1 MEKIV
6 PESKELA
13 ARAGATLAKIRQ
25 VKPLIHHITN
35 AVTIDDSAN
44 IVLCLGALPVMA
56 HAPEEVAEMVS
67 AAGALVL
74 NIGTLTRE
82 QVEAM
87 LIAGRQANKLGK
99 PVVLDPVGAGATAMR
114 TEAARRILA
123 EVKVAV
129 LRGNAAEIK
138 AVAGA
143 GGRIRGVES
152 LEEREEEVR
161 ITAQAR
167 EFAHRLN
174 TVVAITGKTD
184 VITNGQAT
192 YLVDNGDPMLRTV
205 VGTGCMST
213 SLIGAFC
220 AVEQDHAFA
229 AAAGLAAMGLAGERA
244 AGQTVAPGPPGDGLP
259 AWPGEIGPGTFK
271 MRLFDE
277 IYHLS
282 SETIEAGVRIRKED
296 G

>member
-1 MEKIV
+1 METIFQ
-6 PESKELA
+6 ESKELA
-13 ARAGATLAKIRQ
+13 ARAGAALEKIRRTR
-25 VKPLIHHITN
+25 PLIHHITN

-56 HAPEEVAEMVS
+56 QAPEEVAEMVS

-74 NIGTLTRE
+74 NIGTLARE

-87 LIAGRQANKLGK
+87 VIAGRQANKLGK
-99 PVVLDPVGAGATAMR
+99 PVVLDPVGAGAAVMR

-143 GGRIRGVES
+143 GGKIRGVES
-152 LEEREEEVR
+152 LEEDVR
-161 ITAQAR
+161 ITVQAR
-167 EFAHRLN
+167 DFARQLG

-184 VITNGQAT
+184 VITDGQIT

-229 AAAGLAAMGLAGERA
+229 AAAGLVAMGLAGERA
-244 AGQTVAPGPPGDGLP
+244 AGHTVAPGPPGDGLP
-259 AWPGEIGPGTFK
+259 ARPGEIGPGTFK

-282 SETIEAGVRIRKED
+282 SEMIEAGARIRK
-296 G
+296 